1 MSSRLVRAFLAEGQ
15 KKTADSAAGVA
26 MWNAAVAGTD
36 FYHIIN
42 WFFIYSFLGW
52 VWESAYVSIKEKRLV
67 NRGFV
72 TGPLCTI
79 YGYGAVAVYL
89 ILRPVS
95 ENLLLL
101 FLGGIAVPTILE
113 YLTAVLMEYIFHTS
127 WWDYS
132 KNKFNFQ
139 GRICLGASL
148 GWGVFTVILFYVLQ
162 PFVEWIV
169 SLYPEAVGRVM
180 VCIAGALYLVDFGI
194 SFANAMQIGKKLRG
208 MDEVMDEVYEYV
220 QSTRLYESVEELRGR
235 LASYRLSEYG
245 MELKNRLENRV
256 NAVIAFASELTPEE
270 RKSRQEAWKAQIEER
285 ILSVQKRYEQL
296 KGHGNLFIRRAM
308 NAYPN
313 MKSRA
318 QALKERTARR
328 LDKKSKKQ

>member
-1 MSSRLVRAFLAEGQ
+1 
-15 KKTADSAAGVA
+15 

-79 YGYGAVAVYL
+79 YGCGAVAVYL

-180 VCIAGALYLVDFGI
+180 VCIAGALYLVDFG
-194 SFANAMQIGKKLRG
+194 SYFANAMHIGKKHHG

-220 QSTRLYESVEELRGR
+220 QSVRQAQRYPVVP
-235 LASYRLSEYG
+235 
-245 MELKNRLENRV
+245 MELKRDIMRIDHYISGDTCFVAFDSQGQLNTDAGVFEGEEYNVFSRELRDILRL
-256 NAVIAFASELTPEE
+256 AL
-270 RKSRQEAWKAQIEER
+270 RK
-285 ILSVQKRYEQL
+285 
-296 KGHGNLFIRRAM
+296 N
-308 NAYPN
+308 
-313 MKSRA
+313 
-318 QALKERTARR
+318 
-328 LDKKSKKQ
+328 

>member
-1 MSSRLVRAFLAEGQ
+1 
-15 KKTADSAAGVA
+15 
-26 MWNAAVAGTD
+26 
-36 FYHIIN
+36 
-42 WFFIYSFLGW
+42 
-52 VWESAYVSIKEKRLV
+52 
-67 NRGFV
+67 
-72 TGPLCTI
+72 
-79 YGYGAVAVYL
+79 
-89 ILRPVS
+89 
-95 ENLLLL
+95 
-101 FLGGIAVPTILE
+101 
-113 YLTAVLMEYIFHTS
+113 MEYIFHTS

-296 KGHGNLFIRRAM
+296 
-308 NAYPN
+308 
-313 MKSRA
+313 
-318 QALKERTARR
+318 
-328 LDKKSKKQ
+328 

>member
-1 MSSRLVRAFLAEGQ
+1 
-15 KKTADSAAGVA
+15 
-26 MWNAAVAGTD
+26 MWNLTIAGTD
-36 FYHIIN
+36 LYHIIN

-52 VWESAYVSIKEKRLV
+52 AWESAYVSVKEHRFV

-79 YGYGAVAVYL
+79 YGCGAVAVYL
-89 ILRPVS
+89 ILKPVS
-95 ENLLLL
+95 EKLPLL
-101 FLGGIAVPTILE
+101 FLGGVIVPTILE
-113 YLTAVLMEYIFHTS
+113 YLTAVLMEAVFHTS

-148 GWGVFTVILFYVLQ
+148 GWGVFTVVLFYVLH

-169 SLYPEAVGRVM
+169 SLYSAAAGKVL
-180 VCIAGALYLVDFGI
+180 VCAAGLLYLVDFCI
-194 SFANAMQIGKKLRG
+194 SFANAMQIGKRLRG
-208 MDEVMDEVYEYV
+208 MDQVLDDVYEFV
-220 QSTRLYESVEELRGR
+220 QSTRLYESAEELRGR

-245 MELKNRLENRV
+245 SELRKRLENRV

-270 RKSRQEAWKAQIEER
+270 QKARQEAWKLHIEER
-285 ILSVQKRYEQL
+285 IASVQNRYEQL
-296 KGHGNLFIRRAM
+296 KGHRNILIRRAM

-313 MKSRA
+313 MKSRT
-318 QALKERTARR
+318 QALKERAASRME
-328 LDKKSKKQ
+328 KKEKNRDTQD

>member
-79 YGYGAVAVYL
+79 YGCGAVAVYL

-101 FLGGIAVPTILE
+101 FLGGSCAYRV
-113 YLTAVLMEYIFHTS
+113 YIPHE
-127 WWDYS
+127 
-132 KNKFNFQ
+132 
-139 GRICLGASL
+139 LV
-148 GWGVFTVILFYVLQ
+148 GVQ
-162 PFVEWIV
+162 
-169 SLYPEAVGRVM
+169 
-180 VCIAGALYLVDFGI
+180 
-194 SFANAMQIGKKLRG
+194 
-208 MDEVMDEVYEYV
+208 
-220 QSTRLYESVEELRGR
+220 
-235 LASYRLSEYG
+235 
-245 MELKNRLENRV
+245 
-256 NAVIAFASELTPEE
+256 
-270 RKSRQEAWKAQIEER
+270 
-285 ILSVQKRYEQL
+285 QK
-296 KGHGNLFIRRAM
+296 
-308 NAYPN
+308 
-313 MKSRA
+313 
-318 QALKERTARR
+318 
-328 LDKKSKKQ
+328 